1 MGNSFYRQI
10 IFHSTN
16 KLRKNVSLALTILK
30 NDPKINVKQFSLL
43 CNKFNHF
50 VQIFNFRLNY

>member
-30 NDPKINVKQFSLL
+30 NDPKLTLNNFPYCVTNLTIL
-43 CNKFNHF
+43 CKFL
-50 VQIFNFRLNY
+50 ILD